1 MAYTAGSG
9 RTQLIAGPVL
19 RTLASEQDANTA
31 FVTPE
36 NSGDAQSPYIN
47 PHARPHILQTAV
59 RS

>member
-36 NSGDAQSPYIN
+36 NSGDAQKPDRKS
-47 PHARPHILQTAV
+47 V
-59 RS
+59 V

>member
-31 FVTPE
+31 CVTPE
-36 NSGDAQSPYIN
+36 NFGDAQKPVHNKPWS
-47 PHARPHILQTAV
+47 ALR
-59 RS
+59 